1 MNRPTVRLGP
11 AAGLLTVIAICLAI
25 LAILTFTTARAD
37 LRLAEKYA
45 DTVRARYALESEG
58 QKYMAGLAAAPGTAP
73 PADADGVIRVDME
86 RDGYRLSIAL
96 EPDGAGGFRTV
107 GWRHEKPWEEEPA
120 IGDLWSGFF
129 GTGGIGFADP

>member
-11 AAGLLTVIAICLAI
+11 AALLLAVIAICLAI

-45 DTVRARYALESEG
+45 DTVRARYALEGDG
-58 QKYMAGLAAAPGTAP
+58 QRYMAELAALPDTAP

-86 RDGYRLSIAL
+86 RDGYRLRIAL
-96 EPDGAGGFRTV
+96 EPDGTGGFRTV
-107 GWRHEKPWEEEPA
+107 GWRHEKPWEQEQT

-129 GTGGIGFADP
+129 GTGGIAFADP

>member
-11 AAGLLTVIAICLAI
+11 AALLLAVIAICLAI

-45 DTVRARYALESEG
+45 DTVRTRYALESDG
-58 QKYMAGLAAAPGTAP
+58 QKYLAGLAAAPGTAP
-73 PADADGVIRVDME
+73 PADADGVIRVELD

-107 GWRHEKPWEEEPA
+107 GWRHEKPWEQEET
-120 IGDLWSGFF
+120 IGDLWGGFF
-129 GTGGIGFADP
+129 GTGGIAFADP

>member
-11 AAGLLTVIAICLAI
+11 AALLLAVIAICLAI

-45 DTVRARYALESEG
+45 DTVRARYALEGDG
-58 QKYMAGLAAAPGTAP
+58 QKYMAELAASPDTAP
-73 PADADGVIRVDME
+73 QADADGVIRVDME
-86 RDGYRLSIAL
+86 RDGYRLRIAL
-96 EPDGAGGFRTV
+96 EPDGTGGFRTV
-107 GWRHEKPWEEEPA
+107 GWRHEKPWEQEQT

-129 GTGGIGFADP
+129 GTGGIAFADP

>member
-11 AAGLLTVIAICLAI
+11 AAVLLTVIAILA
-25 LAILTFTTARAD
+25 FTTARAD

-58 QKYMAGLAAAPGTAP
+58 QKYLADLAAAPGTAP

-107 GWRHEKPWEEEPA
+107 GWRHEKPWEAEPA

>member
-11 AAGLLTVIAICLAI
+11 AAVLLTVIAICLAI

-58 QKYMAGLAAAPGTAP
+58 QKYLADLAAEPGTAP
-73 PADADGVIRVDME
+73 PADADGVIRLTSARPLTEGTFVQA
-86 RDGYRLSIAL
+86 RLT
-96 EPDGAGGFRTV
+96 GADTY
-107 GWRHEKPWEEEPA
+107 
-120 IGDLWSGFF
+120 DL
-129 GTGGIGFADP
+129 TGEVI